1 MQYIIND
8 NTLFLE
14 KNDNLDQIFICEKK
28 KKIYVNNSLKNII
41 DESCLKYG
49 SNYKGRKE
57 FSKNIL
63 KNSAKVPIIIREE
76 PILIMFPINN
86 IWINYNNIVSYQ
98 QVINLTEVVFFNNVR
113 KTVNCSYYSFHNQYL
128 KCCYLYTIFSRKNY
142 EFSFK

>member
-1 MQYIIND
+1 MQYIINE

-14 KNDNLDQIFICEKK
+14 KNINIDQIFICEKK
-28 KKIYVNNSLKNII
+28 NKKYTDNSIKNII
-41 DESCLKYG
+41 DESCLNYC

-63 KNSAKVPIIIREE
+63 KNSSKVPIIIKEE
-76 PILIMFPINN
+76 TILIMCPINN
-86 IWINYNNIVSYQ
+86 MWINFNNIVSYQ
-98 QVINLTEVVFFNNVR
+98 QLINQTEVVFINNI
-113 KTVNCSYYSFHNQYL
+113 KKIVNCSYYSFHNQYL